1 MRNFFT
7 WCIATILFGLCLLE
21 NEARKSARPLQ
32 VEEKSFT
39 QIYPAIPEIA
49 VNQNIVRQSNF
60 RSNFAETNKD
70 KSIPNS
76 PDEFVSSDSLSFHIE
91 SDKQK
96 NKML

>member
-32 VEEKSFT
+32 VEHKSFT
-39 QIYPAIPEIA
+39 QSYPAIPEIA
-49 VNQNIVRQSNF
+49 VNQDIVT
-60 RSNFAETNKD
+60 RSNFKTNYLETNKD
-70 KSIPNS
+70 KSITNI
-76 PDEFVSSDSLSFHIE
+76 PDEFVSSDSLSFHIQ

-96 NKML
+96 NKIL